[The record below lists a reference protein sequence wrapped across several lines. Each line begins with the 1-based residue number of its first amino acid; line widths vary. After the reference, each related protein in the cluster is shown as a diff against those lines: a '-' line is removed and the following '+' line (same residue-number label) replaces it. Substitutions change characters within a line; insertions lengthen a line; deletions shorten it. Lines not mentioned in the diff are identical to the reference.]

1 MLKWAYPPL
10 KVVLLAVYVF
20 PTQTKDAVNA
30 LYCVEAKCSGGVQAG
45 LFCGY
50 VAYLTM
56 STRGW
61 GKKFEVKNPGTFS
74 VASGSALNVM
84 KVFHMIQ

>member
-1 MLKWAYPPL
+1 M
-10 KVVLLAVYVF
+10 F
-20 PTQTKDAVNA
+20 PTQTKGAVNALYCVEANA
-30 LYCVEAKCSGGVQAG
+30 LYCVEAKCSRGVQAG

-74 VASGSALNVM
+74 VASGSAKML
-84 KVFHMIQ
+84 